1 MSPRSCSCHGFR
13 SEFWTARD
21 RIDSISGDEPN
32 GDEEIE
38 DLISLIETIPKQV
51 RGFAGVQV
59 SAGHA
64 ELIAA
69 DATAVATT
77 LTEATD
83 VPN

>member
-1 MSPRSCSCHGFR
+1 MSPRSCGYNTFKDEFR
-13 SEFWTARD
+13 TTRD

-32 GDEEIE
+32 EDEELE
-38 DLISLIETIPKQV
+38 DIISLIETIPKQV

-69 DATAVATT
+69 DATAAATT
-77 LTEATD
+77 LTEAND
-83 VPN
+83 VYE